1 MGKQSYWGRHEKGD
15 STGNLQDERGQECRY
30 GTNQEEKGEGIEK
43 PEKEKETERDFCFN
57 PPSAAVYSTCFQTGP
72 EKEGAS
78 FPLPTGVI

>member
-43 PEKEKETERDFCFN
+43 PEKEKETEREI
-57 PPSAAVYSTCFQTGP
+57 SVSTRPLQLSIP
-72 EKEGAS
+72 HAS
-78 FPLPTGVI
+78 RQGQRRRGHPFHCPLE